1 MKSDID
7 IDKIIN
13 DLKKEFPI
21 DEEMKFCEFDIQ
33 ENLKDNT
40 FLLVKY
46 RDHYDKENAHLA
58 YLNELIDKLI
68 GERYDFYRF
77 SYEKTLDKT
86 EIRQYYI
93 PRDTKVV
100 KMKKIIRKQKIRVDF
115 FEMCVLA
122 VKQQGWGMKNFVDT
136 LRQGL

>member
-1 MKSDID
+1 MKNDID
-7 IDKIIN
+7 IDKIVN
-13 DLKKEFPI
+13 ALKKEFLI
-21 DEEMKFCEFDIQ
+21 DEEMKFSEFDIQ
-33 ENLKDNT
+33 ESLKNNA

-46 RDHYDKENAHLA
+46 RDHYDKENSHLA
-58 YLNELIDKLI
+58 YLNELLDKLI
-68 GERYDFYRF
+68 GARYDFYRF

-86 EIRQYYI
+86 EIKQYYI
-93 PRDTKVV
+93 PKDEKVV
-100 KMKKIIRKQKIRVDF
+100 KMKKIIRKQQIRVDF